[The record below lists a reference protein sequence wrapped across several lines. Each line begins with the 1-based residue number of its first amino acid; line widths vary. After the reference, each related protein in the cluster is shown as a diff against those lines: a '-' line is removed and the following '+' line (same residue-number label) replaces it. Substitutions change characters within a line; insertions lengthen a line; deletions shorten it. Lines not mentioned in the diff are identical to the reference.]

1 MKIIEFFDLTK
12 FGGVLAASV
21 LAAAFIILIQFSWMA
36 NTRLVKMDLEN
47 TEISKELKEIHSI
60 LKEINSAVKI
70 NSEGIKSNSEA
81 IKSNSEAI
89 KSNSEAIKSN
99 LEEIRKTNSALFQL
113 LETVGKNST
122 MLEEVQSQLEDYA
135 ELEQRV
141 DKNEGELDEFSEKSE
156 FLRGQ
161 LETILSSKQE

>member
-1 MKIIEFFDLTK
+1 MKIFDFFDLTK

-21 LAAAFIILIQFSWMA
+21 LAVAFIILIQFSWMA

-70 NSEGIKSNSEA
+70 NSEGIKSNSEG
-81 IKSNSEAI
+81 I

-99 LEEIRKTNSALFQL
+99 LEEIRMTNSALFQL

-122 MLEEVQSQLEDYA
+122 MLEEVQSQLADYA